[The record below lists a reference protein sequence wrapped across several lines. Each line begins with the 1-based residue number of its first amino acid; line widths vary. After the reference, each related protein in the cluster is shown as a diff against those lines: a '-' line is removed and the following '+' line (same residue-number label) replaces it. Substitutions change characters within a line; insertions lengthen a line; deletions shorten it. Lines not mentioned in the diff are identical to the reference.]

1 MNRHTVHYT
10 IHFLQC
16 DFNNPTSMYSLSC
29 DNDGQSLTPYVPKEH
44 NLFEE
49 ISNFHTSVSECCF
62 SVNTNRR
69 KHL

>member
-1 MNRHTVHYT
+1 
-10 IHFLQC
+10 
-16 DFNNPTSMYSLSC
+16 MYSC

-44 NLFEE
+44 NLLEE
-49 ISNFHTSVSECCF
+49 ISNFHTSLSEYCF